1 MRGAVFNKHTL
12 VFMMLMIYFYGQNM
26 STRSNRPI
34 VDQLGGFSKWRGAII
49 IIIITEMR
57 GKGGRIEEYVSSIY
71 DYDIMAICLDV
82 QLHLEEKD

>member
-12 VFMMLMIYFYGQNM
+12 VFMILMIYFYGQNM

-34 VDQLGGFSKWRGAII
+34 VDHLGGFSKWRGAII
-49 IIIITEMR
+49 IIIITVMR
-57 GKGGRIEEYVSSIY
+57 GEEGKIEEYVSSIY
-71 DYDIMAICLDV
+71 DYDIMTICLNG

>member
-34 VDQLGGFSKWRGAII
+34 VDHLGGSSKWRGAII
-49 IIIITEMR
+49 IIIIAEMR
-57 GKGGRIEEYVSSIY
+57 GEEGRIEESVSSIY
-71 DYDIMAICLDV
+71 DYDIKAICLNG
-82 QLHLEEKD
+82 QSYFEKN